1 MIGSTVNPA
10 LGRIDYSPI
19 VQGAQSAAQSIQNA
33 GQATGQMYANLGKQ
47 ISSGFEQYQKNKEE
61 RDFYETAV
69 TSRIG
74 QAKQALNE
82 YKANPAIY
90 GNKPPINEEIFK
102 NIPVED
108 IPKMSIGKL
117 KSYTSELDNVLQ
129 ESRGALA
136 KANAIRQAERD
147 IKAIADNKFFTQAY
161 ADAQGMQIPTGVST
175 SIKATYQ
182 PPTLEEKLSNLSR
195 LSYGKAAKE
204 GAVISG
210 GTFDRPNFNTVP
222 ESIKNFIRVNAATGA
237 AELRNDEIDKFNK
250 IADQAL
256 TEKADLRYNL
266 QRGVLPDFKVE
277 SFAGGVGGGY
287 RKTPIERPMTEV
299 EKEAAN
305 NLYKLAETRVAQV
318 QETQKAIDEAKA
330 FVQKDA
336 QGPSPAEIKMYVSK
350 DPNLTPL
357 QSASF
362 ELVTKPEFR
371 NATAQE
377 KTDKVLSNYIK
388 EGGEL
393 SPEFLAKVKAAFKTD
408 IEKTDIGGGKIAVT
422 YGNNI
427 AVVDTNKK
435 NERIPLGEIKKFEQ
449 DNYQA
454 LLNKAAT
461 TYPSWDSVPD
471 EVKALLAS
479 LTAVYGPKDISGMT
493 ASPLVAFNSR
503 REALRG
509 TPAPAAPS
517 PILSKPISATSG
529 WSIAR

>member
-47 ISSGFEQYQKNKEE
+47 INSGIEQYQKNKEE
-61 RDFYETAV
+61 RDFFV
-69 TSRIG
+69 TTVTNRIG
-74 QAKQALNE
+74 QIE
-82 YKANPAIY
+82 KAYNDFKLKPDLY
-90 GNKPPINEEIFK
+90 GKEFPVKEDFFK
-102 NIPVED
+102 NLKIGD
-108 IPKMSIGKL
+108 IPNMTIGKL
-117 KSYTSELDNVLQ
+117 KSLANEYDGILQ
-129 ESRGALA
+129 DTRGALA
-136 KANAIRQAERD
+136 KANAIRSAERD

-222 ESIKNFIRVNAATGA
+222 ESIKDFIFVNARTGA
-237 AELRNDEIDKFNK
+237 AELRNDKISEFSK
-250 IADQAL
+250 IADQAIKQKFDYGSSL
-256 TEKADLRYNL
+256 ETGTR
-266 QRGVLPDFKVE
+266 PDFKIE
-277 SFAGGVGGGY
+277 SFAGGVGGGF
-287 RKTPIERPMTEV
+287 RRTPIERPMTEA
-299 EKEAAN
+299 EKEATN
-305 NLYKLAETRVAQV
+305 NLYKSAETQVARVK
-318 QETQKAIDEAKA
+318 ETQKAIDEARA

-336 QGPSPAEIKMYVSK
+336 QGPTPAEIKMYVSK

-371 NATAQE
+371 DATAQE

-388 EGGEL
+388 QGGEL
-393 SPEFLAKVKAAFKTD
+393 SPEFLSKVKAAFKTD

-454 LLNKAAT
+454 LLNKAVT

-471 EVKALLAS
+471 QTKALLAS
-479 LTAVYGPKDISGMT
+479 LTAVYGPKDISSMT
-493 ASPLVAFNSR
+493 VSPLVAFNSR

-517 PILSKPISATSG
+517 PILSKPISAASG